1 MKKLMVVLFSMFL
14 VLSCA
19 GCGSVVA
26 KCGDCNDYFRVHI
39 RANSNSDIDQDI
51 KYYVKDVVVTYL
63 TPYLKDCTS
72 KDDVISVVNS
82 KLDDIKN
89 VVDGVLCEKGFDY
102 VCGVEINNEF
112 FPTKSYENLTLKA
125 DYYDALIIML
135 GTGTGQNW
143 WCVMYPNICFNEPT
157 NVVYKSKIKE
167 IIKKLK
173 GD

>member
-1 MKKLMVVLFSMFL
+1 MKKLMIVLFSMFL

-39 RANSNSDIDQDI
+39 RANSNSDIDQGI

-89 VVDGVLCEKGFDY
+89 IVDGVLCEKGFDY

-125 DYYDALIIML
+125 DYYDALIIKL

-173 GD
+173 GE